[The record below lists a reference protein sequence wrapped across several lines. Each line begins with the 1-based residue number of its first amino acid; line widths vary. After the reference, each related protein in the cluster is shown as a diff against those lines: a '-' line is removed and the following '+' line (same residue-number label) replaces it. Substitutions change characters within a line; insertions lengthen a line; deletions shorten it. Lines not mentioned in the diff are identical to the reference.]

1 MDIRS
6 LQSFITVAQCLSF
19 TEAAKRIYIGQSALS
34 KQIADLESELGVEL
48 FIRHHRS
55 LELTPAGKTLLRE
68 GNGLIARIADIIEK
82 TRQAQRG
89 IRGSLRIGCFG
100 FENAFLPYTLKR
112 FRSLY
117 PQISVDIRV
126 LTLRMIDEAIESEE
140 VDLGFTIIMGKELK
154 PGRFAQQLIQR
165 TPMYFLLPGDH
176 LYAGATSLD
185 ISSLATDPF
194 IVLSD
199 TETPDGFNW
208 FMNFCASRNFT
219 PTIASK
225 TTRMES
231 VYWYVEA
238 GAGVSF
244 MPKEPS
250 LARHVPAGIS
260 LVGMQ
265 GEEACCNIMAAW
277 KKEHQNPA
285 VALFLKVLESSNMRS
300 DQDEKLEPQV
310 LPRTACKHR

>member
-1 MDIRS
+1 MDIRN
-6 LQSFITVAQCLSF
+6 LHSFITVAQCLSF

-68 GNGLIARIADIIEK
+68 GNGLIARMADIIEK

-89 IRGSLRIGCFG
+89 IRGSLKLGCFG
-100 FENAFLPYTLKR
+100 FENAFLPYSLKR

-117 PQISVDIRV
+117 PQISVDIQV
-126 LTLRMIDEAIESEE
+126 LTLKMIEESIESGE
-140 VDLGFTIIMGKELK
+140 VDMGFTIIMGRELK
-154 PGRFAQQLIQR
+154 AGRFAQRLIQK
-165 TPMYFLLPGDH
+165 TPMYFLLPSDH
-176 LYAGATSLD
+176 LYAGVASLD
-185 ISSLATDPF
+185 ISALATDPF

-199 TETPDGFNW
+199 TETPDGFSW
-208 FMNFCASRNFT
+208 FMNLCASRTFT
-219 PTIASK
+219 PNIASK

-238 GAGVSF
+238 GMGISF
-244 MPKEPS
+244 MPKDPS

-265 GEEACCNIMAAW
+265 GEEACCNIVATW
-277 KKEHQNPA
+277 KKDRQNPA
-285 VALFLKVLESSNMRS
+285 VSLFLKVLETVNMQS
-300 DQDEKLEPQV
+300 GQDEKVNPGV
-310 LPRTACKHR
+310 FPRAACSKP

>member
-34 KQIADLESELGVEL
+34 KQIADLESELGVDL

-68 GNGLIARIADIIEK
+68 GNGLIARMADIIEK

-89 IRGSLRIGCFG
+89 IRGSLKLGCFG
-100 FENAFLPYTLKR
+100 FENAFLPYSLKR

-126 LTLRMIDEAIESEE
+126 LTLKMIEEAIESGE
-140 VDLGFTIIMGKELK
+140 VDMGFTIIMGRGLK
-154 PGRFAQQLIQR
+154 TGRFAQRLIQK
-165 TPMYFLLPGDH
+165 TPMYFLLPSDH
-176 LYAGATSLD
+176 LYAGVASLD
-185 ISSLATDPF
+185 ISALATDPF

-199 TETPDGFNW
+199 TETPDGFSW
-208 FMNFCASRNFT
+208 FMNLCASRNFT

-238 GAGVSF
+238 GMGISF
-244 MPKEPS
+244 MPKDPS

-265 GEEACCNIMAAW
+265 GEEACCNIMATW
-277 KKEHQNPA
+277 KKERQNPA
-285 VALFLKVLESSNMRS
+285 VSLFLKILETVNMQS
-300 DQDEKLEPQV
+300 GQDEKIDPV
-310 LPRTACKHR
+310 TFPRAACSKP